1 MRSLAHRSSI
11 AAREEEEGGRNGK
24 DSLLPSH
31 EKKKLSLPPPQLHEA
46 VPQVVMVEGEA
57 VQKDSIRQPENQNGA
72 LHPDTLRP
80 MTPDGEQPRRQPN
93 GILEEFPVIAG
104 AGKAVLNVFQNITQ
118 QPYTDKSILAERTAV
133 RWARVITGG
142 SDFNVH
148 CVGSWPWRCVAPAPR
163 ELRVSSVALP

>member
-1 MRSLAHRSSI
+1 MV
-11 AAREEEEGGRNGK
+11 EE
-24 DSLLPSH
+24 
-31 EKKKLSLPPPQLHEA
+31 EA
-46 VPQVVMVEGEA
+46 VPL
-57 VQKDSIRQPENQNGA
+57 DSIRQPEKQNGA

-133 RWARVITGG
+133 RCARVITGG

-148 CVGSWPWRCVAPAPR
+148 CVGSWPWRCVAPAPH
-163 ELRVSSVALP
+163 ELRVSRVALP

>member
-1 MRSLAHRSSI
+1 MAKTSR
-11 AAREEEEGGRNGK
+11 K
-24 DSLLPSH
+24 LPSH
-31 EKKKLSLPPPQLHEA
+31 KKKKALSPAGPASWSRAHE
-46 VPQVVMVEGEA
+46 VEPQVVMVEGEA
-57 VQKDSIRQPENQNGA
+57 VPLDSIRQPEKQNGA

-133 RWARVITGG
+133 RCACVIIGG

-148 CVGSWPWRCVAPAPR
+148 CVGSWPGRCVAPAPQ
-163 ELRVSSVALP
+163 ELRVSRVALP